1 MVAEPSGVR
10 ISSADVSHRFAKAM
24 AELVQ
29 AFPLAA
35 HASCHRPWSWSSRS
49 TVQANVSPVSGLTAR
64 VPRYMGQA
72 GDPVVVGRVGQSA
85 GVKLAPGCA
94 ERRVHSTPS
103 ADW

>member
-1 MVAEPSGVR
+1 MVAEPSQLEV
-10 ISSADVSHRFAKAM
+10 SSSEVSHRFANAM

-49 TVQANVSPVSGLTAR
+49 TVQANVSPVSGFTAR

-72 GDPVVVGRVGQSA
+72 GEPVETGRVGQSA
-85 GVKLAPGCA
+85 VVKLEPGCA
-94 ERRVHSTPS
+94 ERRVH
-103 ADW
+103 